1 MPGNPLNI
9 TLPTVGSTVGP
20 DYATDIN
27 NAIQTIVDDVEAKV
41 LPDEIRVNADFSYS
55 YAGTSYGAVDVDRVS
70 FTGKASLPSG
80 GITESFFVYDGEVYF
95 QDGSGNNVQISSA
108 GSLAAAAGNITT
120 TGTPAYAT
128 NGVQLQWSGGDLEY
142 RFIDDGTNG
151 HAGIVIKDVQLRN
164 GANSTT
170 LESAVTADYTLTLP
184 AAAPGSTQL
193 CQVASSGA
201 ISFSNTIVEAVTC
214 SNLITASAGV
224 TCAANQDVTV
234 SGTGVYKHGTFE
246 VWVSPVAGT
255 GFSSGGVSIPTDT
268 DNVSTW
274 SATSAG
280 AKLRIPVTMKVGKTV
295 ESVDVYWN
303 ARGAV
308 GTKTFIFF
316 EQDMATAIGTNLAF
330 VTSTSTTSAIQT
342 TSVFSGSAA
351 ISTGKTYMFGFTAS
365 AGGGEEIVG
374 IKVTYSE

>member
-55 YAGTSYGAVDVDRVS
+55 YAGTAYGAVDVDRVS

-80 GITESFFVYDGEVYF
+80 GITESFFVYDGEAYY
-95 QDGSGNNVQISSA
+95 QDGSGNNVQLTSA
-108 GSLAAAAGNITT
+108 GSVSAAAGNITT

-128 NGVQLQWSGGDLEY
+128 NGVQLQWAGGDLEY
-142 RFIDDGTNG
+142 RFLDDGTNG

-184 AAAPGSTQL
+184 TAAPGSTQL

-214 SNLITASAGV
+214 SGLVTASSGV

-234 SGTGVYKHGTFE
+234 SGTGRYRHGARTISLSAASGDSSGSGGLSGTSQEWALNSGTPNFFWSIPIESGKTITDVQVYYHAATTDTRLISLFTKNTADGLAPSTIAGDSSNTSTGAQVSSITSIGHVVLATEALSVGIEFSG
-246 VWVSPVAGT
+246 VSPSHRVARC
-255 GFSSGGVSIPTDT
+255 VVIYED
-268 DNVSTW
+268 
-274 SATSAG
+274 
-280 AKLRIPVTMKVGKTV
+280 
-295 ESVDVYWN
+295 
-303 ARGAV
+303 
-308 GTKTFIFF
+308 
-316 EQDMATAIGTNLAF
+316 
-330 VTSTSTTSAIQT
+330 
-342 TSVFSGSAA
+342 
-351 ISTGKTYMFGFTAS
+351 
-365 AGGGEEIVG
+365 
-374 IKVTYSE
+374 